1 MLVKSLVK
9 EYPNTV
15 LTVYDSESCIWND
28 LPSNN
33 FNKFATVGNRE
44 IITYE
49 LDEVF
54 NDDSIQFRI
63 IVEVL

>member
-15 LTVYDSESCIWND
+15 LTVYDGELCIWND

-33 FNKFATVGNRE
+33 FNKFTTVGNRE

>member
-9 EYPNTV
+9 EYPDTV
-15 LTVYDSESCIWND
+15 LTVYDGELCIWND

-33 FNKFATVGNRE
+33 FNKFTTVSNRE

-49 LDEVF
+49 LDEV
-54 NDDSIQFRI
+54 
-63 IVEVL
+63 EVL

>member
-1 MLVKSLVK
+1 MLVKSLAK

-15 LTVYDSESCIWND
+15 LTVYDGELCIWND

-33 FNKFATVGNRE
+33 FNKFVIIGDRE
-44 IITYE
+44 IIAYE

-54 NDDSIQFRI
+54 NDDSIQFRV